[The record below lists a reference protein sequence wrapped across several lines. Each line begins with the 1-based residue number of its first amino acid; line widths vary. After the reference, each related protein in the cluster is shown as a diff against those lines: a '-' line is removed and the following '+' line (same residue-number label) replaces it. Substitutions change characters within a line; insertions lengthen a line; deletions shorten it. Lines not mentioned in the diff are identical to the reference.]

1 MNDISYRDV
10 TRTLVS
16 DIPEVRSDYEREHT
30 NWAPDDVHAH
40 VVYGTV
46 FAKFIQRIEERWAST
61 ADDECELLLHRCFA
75 HVEKLANSSDFETR
89 CVIEAS
95 LMETLIGENGDW
107 SHYNRFFGSVT
118 RRIAAEVKRRVG
130 Q

>member
-1 MNDISYRDV
+1 MNDLSYRDV

-16 DIPEVRSDYEREHT
+16 DIPEVRSDYEREHI

-61 ADDECELLLHRCFA
+61 ADDECELLLHRGFA

-118 RRIAAEVKRRVG
+118 RRIAAEVKRRFG